1 MHTLRIVFFGSPTF
15 ASTTLEY
22 ICAAGYLV
30 VGVVTSPDKP
40 SGRGQKITQS
50 AVKLSALTLGLPVFQ
65 PTNLQSPIFQK
76 QLKDMNPNL
85 GLVIA
90 FRMLPEMVWSFPV
103 LGTVNLHAS
112 LLPQYRGAAPIHHAI
127 INGETETG
135 LSTFFLQHAI
145 DTGNIIE
152 TCKTPI
158 GPNDNVGDLYDRMM
172 HQGASLV
179 GRTLLAIAN
188 NTTNDFVQQSDCPLN
203 LAPKINR
210 GFCEL
215 SFALSPIDFHNKVRG
230 LSPSPGAWISSPWG
244 DMKIRCGIPV
254 FSSEIKPE
262 DGNEKTA
269 ANAVISVMDEA
280 NRDFAY
286 TENTRKMV
294 YPQGNSNFIVT
305 AAAEKKIYIQ
315 LTDGFYEIVKLQLPN
330 RPLMAAADFVNG
342 LKK

>member
-15 ASTTLEY
+15 ASTTLEH

-50 AVKLSALTLGLPVFQ
+50 AVKLSALKLGLPIFQ

-76 QLKDMNPNL
+76 QLIDMNPNL

-90 FRMLPEMVWSFPV
+90 FRMLPEMVWNFPV

-145 DTGNIIE
+145 DTGNIIA
-152 TCKTPI
+152 TCITPI
-158 GPNDNVGDLYDRMM
+158 GPNETMGELHDRMM
-172 HQGASLV
+172 QQGASLV
-179 GRTLLAIAN
+179 GRTLFEIAN
-188 NTTNDFVQQSDCPLN
+188 NTTKSVVQQSDCLLN
-203 LAPKINR
+203 MAPKIDR

-215 SFALSPIDFHNKVRG
+215 SSGLSPNEFHNKVRG
-230 LSPSPGAWISSPWG
+230 LSPNPGAWISSPWG
-244 DMKIRCGIPV
+244 DMKIHRGSPV
-254 FSSEIKPE
+254 FSAEIRPE
-262 DGNEKTA
+262 DGNKISQA
-269 ANAVISVMDEA
+269 LPVISGIMKA
-280 NRDFAY
+280 NGVLGY
-286 TENTRKMV
+286 QENNATMV
-294 YPQGNSNFIVT
+294 YPHGNFHFVVRT
-305 AAAEKKIYIQ
+305 AAEKKIYIQ
-315 LTDGFYEIVKLQLPN
+315 LAVGFYEIIKLQLPN